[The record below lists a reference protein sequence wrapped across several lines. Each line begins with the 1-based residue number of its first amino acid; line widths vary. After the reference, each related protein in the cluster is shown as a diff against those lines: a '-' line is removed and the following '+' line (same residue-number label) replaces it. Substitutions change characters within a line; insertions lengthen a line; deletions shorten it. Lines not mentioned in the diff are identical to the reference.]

1 MLDNT
6 TTKDDKTALYAAI
19 TELIL
24 DLKGDGTL
32 SSLQNK
38 IGIHRN
44 VLSAIFRV
52 YDGQKTGNK
61 VLTKSETPKEKE
73 LYWEMD
79 SLITIA
85 DKLGIRVSEL
95 IRAAEDVRDGLPP
108 WFQVRIA
115 CGHAHLH
122 DTGQKATTELGR
134 IFLEALGCFSYANP
148 FPAAEEVKNERQ
160 YRRKTS
166 SENVAEMY
174 SEDECRYMECIAI
187 QMFETGELRNF
198 VDAYKACVVTS
209 KDSYDIMKAAVNHAR
224 CENSFE
230 GKIDDERLF
239 EWRNGFVRVIN
250 GIWNQQRSEI
260 MSRYEQS

>member
-1 MLDNT
+1 MLDDT

-24 DLKGDGTL
+24 NLKGDGTL

-61 VLTKSETPKEKE
+61 VLTKSEHPKEKE

-95 IRAAEDVRDGLPP
+95 VRAAEDVRDGLPP
-108 WFQVRIA
+108 WFQIRIA
-115 CGHAHLH
+115 CGHAHPR
-122 DTGQKATTELGR
+122 DIAKKATTELGR
-134 IFLEALGCFSYANP
+134 IFLEALGCFTYASP
-148 FPAAEEVKNERQ
+148 FPAEEEVKNERQ

-174 SEDECRYMECIAI
+174 TDDECRNMECIAI
-187 QMFETGELRNF
+187 QMIEAGELTGF
-198 VDAYKACVVTS
+198 VDAYKTFMITS
-209 KDSYDIMKAAVNHAR
+209 KDSYGIMKTAVNHAR
-224 CENSFE
+224 RETSFE
-230 GKIDDERLF
+230 GKIDDKRLF
-239 EWRNGFVRVIN
+239 EWRGGFIHEIN
-250 GIWNQQRSEI
+250 EIWNQKRSQI
-260 MSRYEQS
+260 MS